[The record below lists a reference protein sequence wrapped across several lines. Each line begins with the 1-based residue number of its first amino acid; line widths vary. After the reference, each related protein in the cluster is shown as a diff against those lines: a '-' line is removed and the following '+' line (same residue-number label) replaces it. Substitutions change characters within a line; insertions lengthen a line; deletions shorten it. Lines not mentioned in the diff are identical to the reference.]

1 MGTTESEMVRGE
13 TLGSILLR
21 YRGYA
26 YGASIFLGVYFVYL
40 LFTPLNI
47 DAKHHVYLAEAMLH
61 GNFDVAAAGMPAI
74 YNDAV
79 SVGASRYIPFPPGPA
94 ILLLP
99 FVAIWGTAFSES
111 QFAAALGAV
120 NVVVFWQVLVALGIS
135 RRTQA
140 LVVPFFAFGTVHFY
154 CATQGG
160 VWQYSHVAAV
170 FFMLVAVLLLLRNAP
185 LALTA
190 FVFGFAVISRS
201 PTLLAAPFFL
211 YYVYRQYTERLTV
224 AGLTDRAWLKDVA
237 AFCAGLAPFGL
248 AMLGYNYARFHDPF
262 NSGYQAV
269 YETYVN
275 SDIKYSY
282 YRSLFPNAAQ
292 FKLFDVRNIPLHL
305 YTLFLM
311 PPQFHADWTVFR
323 PSPYGM
329 SVLLTSPAF
338 VYAFLVKRKTALKPA
353 CWLAIGLV
361 SALLFMHYSQGWV
374 QFGYR
379 FLLDFAP
386 FLLILTALG
395 FDDNTT
401 SAHRRIQVDLVAISI
416 LVGFWGTFW
425 ANNGF

>member
-1 MGTTESEMVRGE
+1 MGMTESEMVRGE

-21 YRGYA
+21 YRGYV
-26 YGASIFLGVYFVYL
+26 YGASIFVGVYFVYL

-74 YNDAV
+74 YNDTIA
-79 SVGASRYIPFPPGPA
+79 VGASRYIPFPPGPA

-99 FVAIWGTAFSES
+99 FVAVWGTAFSES

-120 NVVVFWQVLVALGIS
+120 NVVVFWQVLVALGVS

-154 CATQGG
+154 CATQGA

-170 FFMLVAVLLLLRNAP
+170 FFMLIAVLLLLRNAP

-190 FVFGFAVISRS
+190 FVFGLAVISRS

-211 YYVYRQYTERLTV
+211 YYVYRQHSERLTV

-237 AFCAGLAPFGL
+237 AFAAGLAPFGL
-248 AMLGYNYARFHDPF
+248 VMIGYNYARFHDPF

-282 YRSLFPNAAQ
+282 YRSLFPDAAQ

-305 YTLFLM
+305 FTLFLM

-338 VYAFLVKRKTALKPA
+338 VYAFLVKRKTELKPA

-361 SALLFMHYSQGWV
+361 TALLFMHYSQGWV

-401 SAHRRIQVDLVAISI
+401 PAHRRIQVDLVAISI
-416 LVGFWGTFW
+416 VVGFWGTFW
-425 ANNGF
+425 ANRGF